1 LLEQARS
8 QLAAGDATA
17 AQRSAEAVLAFAPSE
32 SDEAEARM
40 FLAEV
45 AHASGALELAVE
57 RYLAVAA
64 RFGALPAGESAL
76 YAAARIE
83 LRRAR
88 VATARELLT
97 RYLARYPAGRYA
109 NDARREL
116 ATLP

>member
-1 LLEQARS
+1 
-8 QLAAGDATA
+8 
-17 AQRSAEAVLAFAPSE
+17 
-32 SDEAEARM
+32 M

-45 AHASGALELAVE
+45 AHASGALDLAVE
-57 RYLAVAA
+57 RYLAIAA

-83 LRRAR
+83 LRRSRASAAR
-88 VATARELLT
+88 ALLT

-109 NDARREL
+109 DDARREL